1 MRLPSGSPTK
11 CRPAPI
17 RFVLATPAS
26 CTGSIDTT
34 AWRSYRTK
42 SPVPASGGASPWRCC
57 RCCRSSGCCELAG
70 PPGLDFA
77 DQSADT
83 IFFLGPIYHLTE
95 AADRALALREARS
108 PALSHPACELVHVE
122 IVTPGADLAFTDLEC
137 PHDRQFKRL
146 RRQLEDVHPLG
157 HHDRTIGC
165 DVDDAELDA
174 LDAWRARADERCEV
188 VGDGLP
194 AGDRRQGDVVVDG
207 VVGEECRQVVGP
219 HAVGPRCA
227 EPAHHLDRPL
237 HLAPPAV
244 ELRRTLTEALEA
256 KYDHIVQHG

>member
-1 MRLPSGSPTK
+1 MHSPSGSPTK

-17 RFVLATPAS
+17 RLVWATTVG

-34 AWRSYRTK
+34 AWRSYGKK
-42 SPVPASGGASPWRCC
+42 SPVPASGGVSRWRCC
-57 RCCRSSGCCELAG
+57 RCCRSSGFCELAG

-77 DQSADT
+77 DQSPDT

-95 AADRALALREARS
+95 VADRALALREARR
-108 PALSHPACELVHVE
+108 PALSHPAGELVHVE

-157 HHDRTIGC
+157 HHNRTIGC
-165 DVDDAELDA
+165 DVVDAELNA
-174 LDAWRARADERCEV
+174 LDSWRARADERGDV
-188 VGDGLP
+188 VRDGLP
-194 AGDRRQGDVVVDG
+194 AGDRRHRDIMVDG
-207 VVGEECRQVVGP
+207 VVGEKCGQLGGP
-219 HAVGPRCA
+219 DIVGPRRA
-227 EPAHHLDRPL
+227 EPAHYVDRAL

-244 ELRRTLTEALEA
+244 DLVGTPPGA
-256 KYDHIVQHG
+256 HQCQPSS

>member
-1 MRLPSGSPTK
+1 MRSPSGSPTK
-11 CRPAPI
+11 CRPVPI
-17 RFVLATPAS
+17 RLVLATPVS
-26 CTGSIDTT
+26 CAGSIDTT
-34 AWRSYRTK
+34 AWRSYGKK

-122 IVTPGADLAFTDLEC
+122 IVTPGADLAFIDLEC

-157 HHDRTIGC
+157 HHDRTACC
-165 DVDDAELDA
+165 DVDEAEVEA
-174 LDAWRARADERCEV
+174 LDTWRARADERREV
-188 VGDGLP
+188 VRDGRP
-194 AGDRRQGDVVVDG
+194 AGDRRQRDIVVDG
-207 VVGEECRQVVGP
+207 VVGEKCGQLGGADIGIPCRAKP
-219 HAVGPRCA
+219 THYFDWA
-227 EPAHHLDRPL
+227 L
-237 HLAPPAV
+237 HLAPPVVDLGGTRPVAHQV
-244 ELRRTLTEALEA
+244 QPRR
-256 KYDHIVQHG
+256 